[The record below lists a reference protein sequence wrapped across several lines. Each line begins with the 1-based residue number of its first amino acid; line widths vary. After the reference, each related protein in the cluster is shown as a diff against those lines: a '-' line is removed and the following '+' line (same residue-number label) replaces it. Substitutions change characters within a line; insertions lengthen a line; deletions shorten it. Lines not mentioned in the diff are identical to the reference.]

1 MVFDLDWLINF
12 FDFFILIVILVNL
25 KKGIRL
31 AKELQELRKK
41 KDNLEGKILFK
52 IVEELKR

>member
-41 KDNLEGKILFK
+41 KDKLEGKILFK
-52 IVEELKR
+52 IAEELKR